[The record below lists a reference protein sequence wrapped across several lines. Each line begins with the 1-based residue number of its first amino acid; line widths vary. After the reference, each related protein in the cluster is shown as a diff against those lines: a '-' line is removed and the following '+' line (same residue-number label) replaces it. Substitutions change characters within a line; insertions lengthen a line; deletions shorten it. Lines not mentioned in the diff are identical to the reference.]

1 MIANILQIV
10 FAPNKYTIIG
20 FVLLFLGILLLP
32 ILIGIFLISA
42 ASIFLVIGFHYSII
56 KLIPGHEK
64 FIDNIKNLYK
74 PYIKLWKKQ

>member
-1 MIANILQIV
+1 MAVLRYL

-32 ILIGIFLISA
+32 VLIGIFLISA
-42 ASIFLVIGFHYSII
+42 ASVFLVIGFHYSII

-64 FIDNIKNLYK
+64 IIDNVKNLYK